1 MIDIKLIREHKD
13 LVKANINKKFQDSKL
28 PLVDE
33 VYDLDKKYREL
44 KVEVDNLRKDRNL
57 ISENIG
63 LLMRT
68 GEKDKAME

>member
-33 VYDLDKKYREL
+33 VYDLDKKYTTL
-44 KVEVDNLRKDRNL
+44 SFKQTIFLNFF
-57 ISENIG
+57 
-63 LLMRT
+63 
-68 GEKDKAME
+68 